1 MVRLDKVPSIV
12 YNSCQGNPAGLSTMR
27 IRLGHRTGG
36 RNRQP
41 SPIVRRCGKCH
52 PARFQE
58 VVAEM
63 QRPFALCMAQKA
75 PAGPS
80 ERRWKHGGKFTH
92 RQRESPQT
100 RAVAVWGLCHAAILL
115 RATESCS
122 RSAAPGGCCTVKGFG
137 MLPNK
142 FLQGK
147 RALYR
152 QRHCLQGFVRTKA
165 LLASAKPP
173 ERAHGLWNK
182 V

>member
-1 MVRLDKVPSIV
+1 MFPVNQILKSPEDGTGSRHPSFGDV
-12 YNSCQGNPAGLSTMR
+12 GSVTPPGFKRSLQRCSGLLLCVWRRKPPPGRQNGDGST
-27 IRLGHRTGG
+27 T
-36 RNRQP
+36 
-41 SPIVRRCGKCH
+41 
-52 PARFQE
+52 
-58 VVAEM
+58 
-63 QRPFALCMAQKA
+63 
-75 PAGPS
+75 
-80 ERRWKHGGKFTH
+80 GKFTH

-147 RALYR
+147 GALYR